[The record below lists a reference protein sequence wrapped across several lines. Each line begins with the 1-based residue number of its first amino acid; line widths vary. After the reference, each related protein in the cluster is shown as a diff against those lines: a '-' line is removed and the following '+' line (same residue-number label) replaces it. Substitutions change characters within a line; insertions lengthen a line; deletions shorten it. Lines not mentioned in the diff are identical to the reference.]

1 MFRLESNSGCQVST
15 RYDDGIIVSKVGGTD
30 YGPLGK
36 CMREDQEQITAGYLK
51 RLGEKIDELSVNMEK
66 MRLAEYIEMM
76 ENPRRL
82 LYMNFAMGLL
92 RGFGMAIGFTFL
104 AAIVLW
110 SMQRLVVLNLPLISD
125 FIADIVRLVQ
135 VELQVGGPNLGGM

>member
-1 MFRLESNSGCQVST
+1 
-15 RYDDGIIVSKVGGTD
+15 
-30 YGPLGK
+30 
-36 CMREDQEQITAGYLK
+36 MREDQEQTTAGLIK
-51 RLGEKIDELSVNMEK
+51 WLGDKIDELSVNMEK

-76 ENPRRL
+76 EKPRRL
-82 LYMNFAMGLL
+82 LYLNFMMGLV
-92 RGFGMAIGFTFL
+92 RGFGMAIGFTLL

-110 SMQRLVVLNLPLISD
+110 AMQRLVVLNLPLIGD